1 MFAAKC
7 VVLETSQA
15 GGLVRHT
22 SDVLPS
28 ELSDSTGGCHE

>member
-7 VVLETSQA
+7 VVLATSQA

-28 ELSDSTGGCHE
+28 ESSDSAGGCHD